1 VCDVAVAVVFAL
13 RVPEAAA
20 GRGRAVSDS
29 AITFVVL
36 GVVVV
41 LFVWNRFPP
50 EIVALGAAI
59 ALYTAGVLDSN
70 QVFAGFGDPVVPFLA
85 GLFVISEGLDA
96 SGVTGWAG
104 QQLISHAGSR
114 SRLVVALL
122 VFVAILG
129 ALITPNGAVAALLP
143 MAVLVALR
151 IGRAPSQLLM
161 PLAFGASAGSLL
173 VLTGSPVNLLVSEAS
188 AAAVPGGGFGFFAFA
203 VAGVPLVIG
212 AVAAGALLGS
222 RLLPAREPGTMTAD
236 LSRHA
241 RTLAQ
246 QYDLDQRILRG
257 DEVSAGLLSR
267 ESGVAEVV
275 IPPRSELV
283 GETAFAGMVTSSGD
297 LIVLAIQRAGQNLE
311 DGRTELREGDTLLLR
326 GSWGALD
333 ENLEGPEVL
342 VVDPPDAVRRQA
354 VPLGPGSKR
363 AIAVLV
369 GTVVLL
375 ATGVV
380 PAAVAS
386 VLGACAMVVLG
397 VVTVEK
403 AYRSISWTT
412 VVLIGAMIAVSTAVT
427 DTGAA
432 RQLADALVDIVG
444 GAGSYALLSGL
455 FVLTATLGQLISN
468 TATALIVIPIAVS
481 AANQLDVS
489 PRPVLMSVAVAAAAS
504 FLTPVATPANLMI
517 MGPGGYRFGDYWKL
531 GLVLMALFFA
541 VSVFLVP
548 VVWTF

>member
-1 VCDVAVAVVFAL
+1 M
-13 RVPEAAA
+13 
-20 GRGRAVSDS
+20 VSDS
-29 AITFVVL
+29 AVTFVVL
-36 GVVVV
+36 GVVVL

-59 ALYTAGVLDSN
+59 ALYVAGVLQSSE
-70 QVFAGFGDPVVPFLA
+70 VFAGFGDAVVPFLA

-104 QQLISHAGSR
+104 QQLVSRAGSR
-114 SRLVVALL
+114 SRLIVAML
-122 VFVAILG
+122 VLVAVLS
-129 ALITPNGAVAALLP
+129 ALITPNGGVAALLP
-143 MAVLVALR
+143 MGVLVALR
-151 IGRAPSQLLM
+151 IRRPASHLLM
-161 PLAFGASAGSLL
+161 PLAFAASAGSLL

-212 AVAAGALLGS
+212 AVAAGALLGP
-222 RLLPAREPGTMTAD
+222 RLLPVREPTAMRAD

-241 RTLAQ
+241 RTLAE
-246 QYDLDQRILRG
+246 QYDLGQRISRG
-257 DEVSAGLLSR
+257 GDGSGGLLSR
-267 ESGVAEVV
+267 ESGVAEAVV
-275 IPPRSELV
+275 PPRSELV
-283 GETAFAGMVTSSGD
+283 GETFFPGMVTSSGD

-311 DGRTELREGDTLLLR
+311 EGKTELRVGDTLLLG

-333 ENLEGPEVL
+333 EKLEGPEVL
-342 VVDPPDAVRRQA
+342 VVDPPEAIRRQA
-354 VPLGPGSKR
+354 VPLGPGSGR
-363 AIAVLV
+363 AVAVLL

-386 VLGACAMVVLG
+386 VLGAGAMVVLG
-397 VVTVEK
+397 VLTIEK

-412 VVLIGAMIAVSTAVT
+412 VVLIGAMIAVSTAVK

-432 RQLADALVDIVG
+432 RQIADALVDVVG
-444 GAGSYALLSGL
+444 GAGPYALLAGL
-455 FVLTATLGQLISN
+455 FVLTAILGQLISN

-481 AANQLDVS
+481 AANQLSVS

-531 GLVLMALFFA
+531 GLVLLAMFFA

-548 VVWTF
+548 VVWKF

>member
-1 VCDVAVAVVFAL
+1 
-13 RVPEAAA
+13 VP
-20 GRGRAVSDS
+20 S
-29 AITFVVL
+29 
-36 GVVVV
+36 
-41 LFVWNRFPP
+41 
-50 EIVALGAAI
+50 
-59 ALYTAGVLDSN
+59 
-70 QVFAGFGDPVVPFLA
+70 
-85 GLFVISEGLDA
+85 
-96 SGVTGWAG
+96 
-104 QQLISHAGSR
+104 
-114 SRLVVALL
+114 
-122 VFVAILG
+122 
-129 ALITPNGAVAALLP
+129 TP
-143 MAVLVALR
+143 
-151 IGRAPSQLLM
+151 
-161 PLAFGASAGSLL
+161 
-173 VLTGSPVNLLVSEAS
+173 

-212 AVAAGALLGS
+212 AVGTGALLGP
-222 RLLPAREPGTMTAD
+222 RLLSARQPATMTVD

-257 DEVSAGLLSR
+257 DDVSTGLLSR

-283 GETAFAGMVTSSGD
+283 GETVFPGMVTSSGD
-297 LIVLAIQRAGQNLE
+297 LIVLAIQRAGQNVE
-311 DGRTELREGDTLLLR
+311 DGKTEVREGDTLLLS

-363 AIAVLV
+363 AMAVLA

-397 VVTVEK
+397 VLTVEK

-412 VVLIGAMIAVSTAVT
+412 VVLIGAMIAVSTAVK

-432 RQLADALVDIVG
+432 RQIADALVDVVG

-517 MGPGGYRFGDYWKL
+517 LGPGGYRFGDYWKL

-548 VVWTF
+548 VVWKF

>member
-1 VCDVAVAVVFAL
+1 M
-13 RVPEAAA
+13 
-20 GRGRAVSDS
+20 SDS

-41 LFVWNRFPP
+41 LFVWNRVAP

-59 ALYTAGVLDSN
+59 ALYATGVLDSN
-70 QVFAGFGDPVVPFLA
+70 EVFAGFGDPVVPFLA

-104 QQLISHAGSR
+104 QQLISRAGSR
-114 SRLVVALL
+114 SRLVIALL
-122 VFVAILG
+122 AFVAVLS

-151 IGRAPSQLLM
+151 IRRAPSQLLM
-161 PLAFGASAGSLL
+161 PLAFAASAGSLL

-212 AVAAGALLGS
+212 AVAAGALLGP
-222 RLLPAREPGTMTAD
+222 RFLPARQPGTMTAD

-246 QYDLDQRILRG
+246 QYDLDQHILRG
-257 DEVSAGLLSR
+257 DEVTAGLLSR

-283 GETAFAGMVTSSGD
+283 GETVSPGTVTNSGD
-297 LIVLAIQRAGQNLE
+297 LIVLAIQRAGQNVD
-311 DGRTELREGDTLLLR
+311 DGKTEVREGDTLLLA

-333 ENLEGPEVL
+333 ENLERPEVL

-363 AIAVLV
+363 AIAVLA
-369 GTVVLL
+369 GTVALL

-412 VVLIGAMIAVSTAVT
+412 VVLIGAMIAVSTAVK

-432 RQLADALVDIVG
+432 RQIADALVDVVG
-444 GAGSYALLSGL
+444 GAGPYALLCGL

-481 AANQLDVS
+481 AA
-489 PRPVLMSVAVAAAAS
+489 
-504 FLTPVATPANLMI
+504 
-517 MGPGGYRFGDYWKL
+517 
-531 GLVLMALFFA
+531 
-541 VSVFLVP
+541 
-548 VVWTF
+548 

>member
-1 VCDVAVAVVFAL
+1 M
-13 RVPEAAA
+13 AA
-20 GRGRAVSDS
+20 G
-29 AITFVVL
+29 F
-36 GVVVV
+36 
-41 LFVWNRFPP
+41 
-50 EIVALGAAI
+50 
-59 ALYTAGVLDSN
+59 
-70 QVFAGFGDPVVPFLA
+70 
-85 GLFVISEGLDA
+85 
-96 SGVTGWAG
+96 
-104 QQLISHAGSR
+104 
-114 SRLVVALL
+114 
-122 VFVAILG
+122 
-129 ALITPNGAVAALLP
+129 
-143 MAVLVALR
+143 
-151 IGRAPSQLLM
+151 
-161 PLAFGASAGSLL
+161 
-173 VLTGSPVNLLVSEAS
+173 
-188 AAAVPGGGFGFFAFA
+188 
-203 VAGVPLVIG
+203 
-212 AVAAGALLGS
+212 
-222 RLLPAREPGTMTAD
+222 
-236 LSRHA
+236 
-241 RTLAQ
+241 
-246 QYDLDQRILRG
+246 
-257 DEVSAGLLSR
+257 LSR

-283 GETAFAGMVTSSGD
+283 GETVFPGMVTSSGD
-297 LIVLAIQRAGQNLE
+297 LIVLAIQRAGQNVDE
-311 DGRTELREGDTLLLR
+311 GKTEVREGDTLLLA

-333 ENLEGPEVL
+333 ENLERPEVL

-397 VVTVEK
+397 VLTVEK

-412 VVLIGAMIAVSTAVT
+412 VVLIGAMIAVSAAVK

-432 RQLADALVDIVG
+432 RQIADALVDVVG

-517 MGPGGYRFGDYWKL
+517 LGPGGYRFGDYWKL

-548 VVWTF
+548 VVWKF

>member
-1 VCDVAVAVVFAL
+1 VCDVAVAVVFAP
-13 RVPEAAA
+13 RVP
-20 GRGRAVSDS
+20 GPRLGGGRAVSDS

-41 LFVWNRFPP
+41 LFVWNRVAP

-59 ALYTAGVLDSN
+59 ALYAAGVLDAN

-96 SGVTGWAG
+96 AGVTGWAG
-104 QQLISHAGSR
+104 QQLISRAGGR

-122 VFVAILG
+122 AFVAILS

-151 IGRAPSQLLM
+151 IRRAPSQLLM
-161 PLAFGASAGSLL
+161 PLAFAASAGSLL

-188 AAAVPGGGFGFFAFA
+188 AAAVPGGGFGFLAFA

-212 AVAAGALLGS
+212 AVAAGVLLGP

-241 RTLAQ
+241 RTLAR
-246 QYDLDQRILRG
+246 QYDLDQRILHG

-283 GETAFAGMVTSSGD
+283 GETFFPGMVTSSGD
-297 LIVLAIQRAGQNLE
+297 LIVLAIQRAGQNLAE
-311 DGRTELREGDTLLLR
+311 GKTVLQEGDTLLLA
-326 GSWGALD
+326 GSWVALD
-333 ENLEGPEVL
+333 KNLERPEVL

-354 VPLGPGSKR
+354 VPLGPGSER

-386 VLGACAMVVLG
+386 VLGAGAMVVLG
-397 VVTVEK
+397 VLTVDK

-412 VVLIGAMIAVSTAVT
+412 VVLIGAMIAVSTAVK

-432 RQLADALVDIVG
+432 RQMADALVDVVG

-548 VVWTF
+548 VVWKF